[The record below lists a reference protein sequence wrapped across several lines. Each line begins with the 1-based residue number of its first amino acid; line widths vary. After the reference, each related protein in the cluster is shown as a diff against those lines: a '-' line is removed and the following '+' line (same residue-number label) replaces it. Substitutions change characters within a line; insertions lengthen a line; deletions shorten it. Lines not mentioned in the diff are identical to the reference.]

1 MDKKIIILSLLVLLC
16 GCNNA
21 TSTPGPRPEEKEI
34 DVYFI
39 AGQSNA
45 AGCSDFYR
53 EDLRTLNLS
62 EKYSSKAD
70 TYLNGFDNVFYF
82 GYATEV
88 NKSMHTKFT
97 ELTPVKACMGVT
109 KTHDFGAELG
119 MAEYM
124 NQHYAN
130 SDKKAVII
138 KYAVCASAL
147 LGQSSAFGEWSAPSY
162 PNPSLGKDLNLYDNM
177 IGTQTGNYEDGM
189 LFDALVA
196 IEEAGFN
203 KVNYKGFYWSQG
215 ESDAGRTNYGSA
227 LKALINDFRADI
239 DKVSNAYQQYSEYF
253 AYESSSEMPFL
264 ISEIAPTQSGAQVKE
279 DGTSTD
285 NNINS
290 IVNLQRLVASQMTNV
305 STLPTAEYEIKNQN
319 AMWKSSV
326 NDGISYCAEQWHYN
340 GDDMLTIGNE
350 VGNIL
355 YNYNI

>member
-1 MDKKIIILSLLVLLC
+1 MNKKIISLSILVLLC
-16 GCNNA
+16 GCGS
-21 TSTPGPRPEEKEI
+21 TSSISHTKPETKEI

-53 EDLRTLNLS
+53 ADLKTLNLS
-62 EKYSSKAD
+62 KRYADKAD
-70 TYLNGFDNVFYF
+70 AYLNGFDNVFYF

-88 NKSMHTKFT
+88 NKSMNTKFT
-97 ELTPVKACMGVT
+97 KLTPVKACMGVT

-130 SDKKAVII
+130 SDKKTVII

-162 PNPSLGKDLNLYDNM
+162 PNPSLGKDLNLYENM
-177 IGTQTGNYEDGM
+177 IGTQKGNYEDGM
-189 LFDALVA
+189 LFDALLA

-227 LKALINDFRADI
+227 LKALINDFRSDI
-239 DKVSNAYQQYSEYF
+239 DKVSSSYKQCSEF
-253 AYESSSEMPFL
+253 FDYESSSTMPFL
-264 ISEIAPTQSGAQVKE
+264 ISEIAPTQSGAKLNA

-285 NNINS
+285 QGVNIV
-290 IVNLQRLVASQMTNV
+290 VNQQRLVASQMNNV
-305 STLPTAEYEIKNQN
+305 STLPTAEYEIVNRN
-319 AMWKSSV
+319 DMWNSSI
-326 NDGISYCAEQWHYN
+326 NDGISYCADQWHYN

>member
-1 MDKKIIILSLLVLLC
+1 MNKKIILLSTLVLLF
-16 GCNNA
+16 GCNSNI
-21 TSTPGPRPEEKEI
+21 TTPIEDKEI

-53 EDLRTLNLS
+53 EDLKTLNLS
-62 EKYSSKAD
+62 EKYASKAD
-70 TYLNGFDNVFYF
+70 TYINGFDNVFYF

-88 NKSMHTKFT
+88 NKSINTKFT
-97 ELTPVKACMGVT
+97 KLTPVKTCMGVT

-124 NQHYAN
+124 NSYYAN
-130 SDKKAVII
+130 SNKKAVII

-162 PNPSLGKDLNLYDNM
+162 PNPSLGKDLNLYENM
-177 IGTQTGNYEDGM
+177 IGTQSGDYEDGM

-203 KVNYKGFYWSQG
+203 KVNYKGLYWSQG
-215 ESDAGRTNYGSA
+215 ESDAGRTNYGYA
-227 LKALINDFRADI
+227 LKALINDFRKDI
-239 DKVSNAYQQYSEYF
+239 NKVSNAYKNYSEHF
-253 AYESSSEMPFL
+253 SFESSEEMPFL
-264 ISEIAPTQSGAQVKE
+264 ISEIAPTQSGAQLKE

-285 NNINS
+285 QNINL
-290 IVNLQRLVASQMTNV
+290 IVNQQRAVASEMSNV
-305 STLPTAEYEIKNQN
+305 STLPTANYIIKNEYEK
-319 AMWKSSV
+319 WRSST
-326 NDGISYCAEQWHYN
+326 NDGISYCADQWHYN

-355 YNYNI
+355 YNYNF